1 VIGTAQGEGS
11 QQRHEKDEST
21 EIKRKKKK
29 NFDGLEIETSLNER
43 EQNKRSRSTYHFPL
57 DLLSI

>member
-21 EIKRKKKK
+21 EIKRKKE
-29 NFDGLEIETSLNER
+29 NSDGLEIETSLNER